1 MNLTLELRLLAFG
14 ALTLYFAWI
23 SRHALRRPHAHGF
36 WRFFAWECIAALVLV
51 NLPMWE
57 HDPLSPRQIASW
69 LLLAVSP
76 WLAIHAVLLLR
87 REGRPDDA
95 RRTDAELL
103 GFERT
108 SRLVTGGAFRYIRH
122 PMYAALLALAW
133 GAYLKHITP
142 QSSVLVAGASLFLL
156 LTALRDEVECRTHFG
171 ADYAAYMRRSK
182 RFIPFVF

>member
-1 MNLTLELRLLAFG
+1 MNVPLELRLLAF
-14 ALTLYFAWI
+14 ALLTFYFAWI
-23 SRHALRRPHAHGF
+23 SRHALRSPRTHGF

-69 LLLAVSP
+69 LLLIASP
-76 WLAIHAVLLLR
+76 WLAIHAVMLLR
-87 REGRPDDA
+87 REGRPDA
-95 RRTDAELL
+95 RRVDAELL

-108 SRLVTGGAFRYIRH
+108 SQLVTAGAFRYIRH

-133 GAYLKHITP
+133 GAYLKDVTL
-142 QSSVLVAGASLFLL
+142 QSTTLVAGASVFLL
-156 LTALRDEVECRTHFG
+156 LTALRDEVECRAHFG
-171 ADYAAYMRRSK
+171 ADYADYMRRSK

>member
-1 MNLTLELRLLAFG
+1 MNLSLELRLLAFG
-14 ALTLYFAWI
+14 ALTLYFIWV
-23 SRHALRRPHAHGF
+23 SRHALRKPGAHGF

-69 LLLAVSP
+69 LLLVVSP

-87 REGRPDDA
+87 REGRPDL

-108 SRLVTGGAFRYIRH
+108 SQLVTGGAFRYIRH

-133 GAYLKHITP
+133 GAYLKDITLH
-142 QSSVLVAGASLFLL
+142 SSALVAGASVFLL
-156 LTALRDEVECRTHFG
+156 LTALRDEAECRAHFG
-171 ADYAAYMRRSK
+171 TGYADYMRRSK

>member
-1 MNLTLELRLLAFG
+1 MNLTLELRLLVFG
-14 ALTLYFAWI
+14 ALTLYFIWV
-23 SRHALRRPHAHGF
+23 SRHALRSPQAHGF

-57 HDPLSPRQIASW
+57 HDPLSVRQIASW
-69 LLLAVSP
+69 LLLIISP

-87 REGRPDDA
+87 RDGRPDA

-108 SRLVTGGAFRYIRH
+108 SRLVTHGAFRYIRH
-122 PMYAALLALAW
+122 PMYTALLALAW
-133 GAYLKHITP
+133 GAYLKDVTP
-142 QSSVLVAGASLFLL
+142 QSCALVAGASVFLL
-156 LTALRDEVECRTHFG
+156 LTALRDEIECRTHFG
-171 ADYAAYMRRSK
+171 ADYANYMQRSK